1 MIKLVRYNKGVLMS
15 ITVKMQL
22 IALSMII
29 CFPILLGEL
38 RVRLLKNMDE
48 LIYAVQSTLMG
59 LGVVGYLL
67 SFAIMI
73 VVLFAYK
80 PINEK

>member
-1 MIKLVRYNKGVLMS
+1 MIKLVRYNKGVLMY

-29 CFPILLGEL
+29 CFPILLGEF

-48 LIYAVQSTLMG
+48 LIYTVQSILMM

-73 VVLFAYK
+73 VVLFAYE
-80 PINEK
+80 PINKK